1 MYRNTYVKIDE
12 SQIEKNVKEI
22 INKYNS
28 YKYFIGV
35 VKANAYG
42 HGFYIVN
49 NLIKAG
55 INYLAVS
62 SIEEA
67 LEIRKYNNSIPILV
81 LEPVHISDINIVLIN
96 NITITVESFEFMKN
110 LNKIDIKS
118 KLNVHIKLDTG
129 MNRLGFKDKKDLEK
143 TILLINKNKK
153 IYLEGIYTHI
163 ATSGL
168 NDKYYKESINQF
180 KYLTQDIDLNNIPIV
195 HINRSITLVHHKKLD
210 FETGVRLGIIMYGF
224 SQSMN
229 RPSGI
234 NMIKNKLLNKNNKD
248 FIYENNLSLKTAF
261 SLYSEVMNIK
271 KINKGEYVGY
281 GAKYIANKDTIVA
294 TIPIGYYDGVNKDLK
309 YVCISGKKYKIIGEI
324 CMDMFS
330 VEVDENV
337 KIFDE
342 VEIFGNT
349 ISIKEA
355 ANNINKNAYHLLT
368 GITTRVPR
376 VYNDNTEIKY

>member
-1 MYRNTYVKIDE
+1 MYRNTYVKINE
-12 SQIEKNVKEI
+12 NQIEKNVKEI

-67 LEIRKYNNSIPILV
+67 LEIRKYNKNIPILV
-81 LEPVHISDINIVLIN
+81 LEPIHISNIDIVLNN
-96 NITITVESFEFMKN
+96 NITITIESYEFMEN
-110 LNKIDIKS
+110 LNKIDIKR

-143 TILLINKNKK
+143 TIFMINNNEK

-168 NDKYYKESINQF
+168 NDKYYSESINKF
-180 KYLTQDIDLNNIPIV
+180 KYLTQDINLKNIPIV

-229 RPSGI
+229 RPTGI
-234 NMIKNKLLNKNNKD
+234 NMIKNKLLRKNNKD
-248 FIYENNLSLKTAF
+248 FIYENDLSLKTAF

-294 TIPIGYYDGVNKDLK
+294 TIPIGYYDGVNRDLK